1 MTHDACNDVTGNPG
15 NLQTFDNDSEMLAPD
30 LYYHRGCI
38 KCAMCGKGPDSDTP
52 IMMAPR

>member
-1 MTHDACNDVTGNPG
+1 MMIWSLYIGY
-15 NLQTFDNDSEMLAPD
+15 LQTFDNDSEMLAPD

-38 KCAMCGKGPDSDTP
+38 KCTMCGKGPDSDTP